1 MTAVNPWTAL
11 MQPIRSRPGDRPRT
25 PPSPPAK
32 RKAVAAAALV
42 ITYSGVHDR
51 PDVRL
56 LPIIAIDF
64 ALDQN
69 YWL

>member
-1 MTAVNPWTAL
+1 MNPWTAL
-11 MQPIRSRPGDRPRT
+11 LEPIRSRPGDPLRA
-25 PPSPPAK
+25 PPALPPK
-32 RKAVAAAALV
+32 RTAVAAAALV
-42 ITYSGVHDR
+42 VTDSGIHDR